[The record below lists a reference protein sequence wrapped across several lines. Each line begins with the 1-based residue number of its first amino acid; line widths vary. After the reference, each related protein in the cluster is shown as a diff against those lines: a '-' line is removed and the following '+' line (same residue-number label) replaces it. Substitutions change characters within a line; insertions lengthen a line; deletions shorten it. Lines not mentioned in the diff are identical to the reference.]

1 MNLKPDVLKRL
12 IQSIADAHE
21 DELNCDTCFEQID
34 TFAELTLAGKP
45 AKEALPLVQ
54 EHLAHCN
61 DCQEEFEALLA
72 ALIAIEHEDSSG

>member
-12 IQSIADAHE
+12 IQSIANAHE
-21 DELNCDTCFEQID
+21 NELNCDTCFEKID

-54 EHLAHCN
+54 EHLAHCH

-72 ALIAIEHEDSSG
+72 ALKAIELDDSPG